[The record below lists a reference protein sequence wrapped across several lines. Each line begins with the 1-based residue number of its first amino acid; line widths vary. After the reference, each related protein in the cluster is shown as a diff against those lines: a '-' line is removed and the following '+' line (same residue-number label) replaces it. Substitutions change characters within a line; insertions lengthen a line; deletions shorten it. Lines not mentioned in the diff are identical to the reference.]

1 MARPSSEPAWITS
14 TETHPWQ
21 KRSTAAVRRR
31 GTQLKFLNVSLQNW
45 RGFGG
50 CFNELGWL
58 ALSQIPA
65 AKRRKVLDAL
75 FNTRTG
81 CAFNLCRLPIGAS
94 DYAAEWYS
102 HNESAGDYAM
112 RRFSIARDKTLLI
125 PYIREALKRR
135 PDLQLFASPWSPP
148 TWMKYPR
155 AYNHGR
161 LIWKKEILKAYALYF
176 AKFVQAYAREGV
188 RIHQV
193 HVQNEP
199 LADQKFPSCLWSGE
213 HLRDFIR
220 DYLGPRFRQDKLDC
234 EIWLGTL
241 NTDDHCGYAHTVLA
255 DARARSYVGG
265 VGYQWAGKG
274 AVQRTHQAWPEIPI
288 LQTENECGD
297 GQNTWDYALY
307 VFSLMQHYINNGV
320 VGYTYWNMVLP
331 PRGVSTWGWLQNAMI
346 TVDPESGTVCFNP
359 EFHVMKHF
367 SRFVRPGATVR
378 LLEGRWKAMSVAFR
392 NPDGRDVLLVGN
404 PFPQAQELTVERHS
418 RQFRAELPPRSVNTF
433 VW

>member
-1 MARPSSEPAWITS
+1 MARPSSEPAWIAS
-14 TETHPWQ
+14 TETRPWQ

-31 GTQLKFLNVSLQNW
+31 GTQLKFLNVSLQAW

-58 ALSQIPA
+58 ALSRIPA
-65 AKRRKVLDAL
+65 AKRGKVLDAL

-102 HNESAGDYAM
+102 HNESAGDYTM
-112 RRFSIARDKTLLI
+112 RRFSIARDKTILI
-125 PYIREALKRR
+125 PYIQEALKRR
-135 PDLQLFASPWSPP
+135 RDLQLFASPWSPP

-161 LIWKKEILKAYALYF
+161 LIWTKEILKAYALYF

-241 NTDDHCGYAHTVLA
+241 NTDDHYGYAHTVLS

-288 LQTENECGD
+288 MQTENECGD

-331 PRGVSTWGWLQNAMI
+331 PRGVSTWGWLQNAMV
-346 TVDPESGTVCFNP
+346 TVDPESGSVRFNP
-359 EFHVMKHF
+359 EFYVMKHF
-367 SRFVRPGATVR
+367 SRFVRPGAAVQ

-404 PFPQAQELTVERHS
+404 PFAQAQELTVERHS
-418 RQFRAELPPRSVNTF
+418 GQFRAELPPRSVNTF